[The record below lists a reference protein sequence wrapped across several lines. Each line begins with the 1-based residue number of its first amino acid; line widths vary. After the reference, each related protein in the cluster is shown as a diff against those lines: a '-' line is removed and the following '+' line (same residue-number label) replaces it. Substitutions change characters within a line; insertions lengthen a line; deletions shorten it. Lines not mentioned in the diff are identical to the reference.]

1 MDTRPSTAYQPPF
14 VRQFNRRTRAWNVFG
29 MKRID
34 LSEASLIAAA
44 RAETGLERFG
54 DESFLPPLRAL
65 LHWLETEAQ
74 LNPFGRFNAR
84 MRTIRSLKN
93 RLWANACFEA
103 HPEILEREID
113 APIVIVGP
121 HRSGTTRLQRMMA
134 TDLRLQHLSTW
145 EGFNPAP
152 RPGQPGMGR
161 QARYEEV
168 RNFLAL
174 GRQVYAGGYV
184 AHPMDADWPEEDM
197 LLMNHSFCGFSVLG
211 MFNIPGYYRWFLE
224 YDKTEVYRYT
234 AKLLKLIAWSREQE
248 HGGAQKPGQG
258 DRWVLKNPQHML
270 DLGTLLK
277 VFPDARLVFTH
288 RDPIKTVG
296 SVMSLMWYFASQHTD
311 LPCRA
316 STRDIWMDFC
326 EQSARRGIAQRKHIP
341 AGQQIDVHYEEVNR
355 DWRSV
360 MRRIYAF
367 GGIELTPGVEQAM
380 AQWLADSDRD
390 QLHGGH
396 RYALED
402 FGTSAAE
409 VDRRMMFVRRH
420 YGIAYEGK

>member
-1 MDTRPSTAYQPPF
+1 MDTQPSTAYQPPF
-14 VRQFNRRTRAWNVFG
+14 VRQFNRRTRAWNMIG
-29 MKRID
+29 MKKID

-65 LHWLETEAQ
+65 LHSLDTEAQ

-103 HPEILEREID
+103 HPEILERGID

-134 TDLRLQHLSTW
+134 TDARLQHLSTW

-168 RNFLAL
+168 KSFLAL

-211 MFNIPGYYRWFLE
+211 MFNIPSYYRWFLG

-234 AKLLKLIAWSREQE
+234 AKLLKLIAWSRGERQ
-248 HGGAQKPGQG
+248 GG
-258 DRWVLKNPQHML
+258 RWVLKNPQHML
-270 DLGTLLK
+270 DLGTLHK

-296 SVMSLMWYFASQHTD
+296 SVMSLMWHFASRHTD

-326 EQSARRGIAQRKHIP
+326 EQSARRGMAQRERLP
-341 AGQQIDVHYEEVNR
+341 AGQQIDVHYEEMNR
-355 DWRSV
+355 DWRAV
-360 MRRIYAF
+360 MRRVYAF
-367 GGIELTPGVEQAM
+367 GGIEFTPGVEQAM
-380 AQWLADSDRD
+380 ARWLADSDRD
-390 QLHGGH
+390 KLHGGH

-409 VDRRMMFVRRH
+409 VDRRMMFVRQR
-420 YGIAYEGK
+420 YDIAYEGT